1 MPRRG
6 LEPLKTARPPSNSSL
21 FNLYLDLKPRSPELG
36 GYDPHLLL
44 VAPRADILDGRVK
57 DVAVR
62 A

>member
-6 LEPLKTARPPSNSSL
+6 LEPLKTARPPSL